1 MRLLLTQRVPE
12 PFAQFNQPV
21 LLTLLHADC
30 RGEET
35 MWDVFMDQFEVL
47 ATQAPVML
55 VAGNHERDF
64 PDSGDRYGTNID
76 SGTLHAHTVCVPY
89 ALRCLLAG
97 EANVMP
103 NSKACCLCS
112 DKACILYVLH
122 EKQASTNAMSFLWR
136 VTCL

>member
-1 MRLLLTQRVPE
+1 MHLR
-12 PFAQFNQPV
+12 
-21 LLTLLHADC
+21 C

-76 SGTLHAHTVCVPY
+76 SGNILLVQATLMHGAI
-89 ALRCLLAG
+89 
-97 EANVMP
+97 
-103 NSKACCLCS
+103 S
-112 DKACILYVLH
+112 LYKLD
-122 EKQASTNAMSFLWR
+122 L
-136 VTCL
+136 